1 MEETH
6 RAGHGGSL
14 SSPSSLLADFA
25 PVAPLNTDMEDVS
38 LGLARAEGSASA
50 EAIGS
55 SGGSASAEA
64 IGSSGW
70 VSVLR
75 AEGFC

>member
-1 MEETH
+1 M
-6 RAGHGGSL
+6 G
-14 SSPSSLLADFA
+14 
-25 PVAPLNTDMEDVS
+25 

-64 IGSSGW
+64 SAEAIGSR
-70 VSVLR
+70 VLLVLKLLGVVDGS
-75 AEGFC
+75 GFC